1 MIGYGIMKGS
11 RENLPAVRC
20 ECCNRLLFRGL
31 VDIVEIKCP
40 KCGVVHL
47 LKSREQEGLPAF
59 GLLKKGGRQA
69 ELLRGSSVQIAT
81 DSVGRLITIPRRP
94 QRVIAL
100 NASNLELYYATGGKV
115 IGRALTETLS
125 PSVRDKVRN
134 IPTVGIPPNPNTEL
148 IIAMNP
154 DLVLGMNAPR
164 HHELAAVLEKA
175 GIPILLQDLTH
186 YIDVLEALRFY
197 GELSG
202 KPEQANEKIRK
213 IEAKYQDLA
222 EQSSHKQ
229 SPKVLILWGTEDGL
243 YTALSNSFIGD
254 LVKRLGGV
262 NVSDPFASVSG
273 NLSYA
278 PFSLEAALRAQP
290 EVVLLI
296 THCFGQEAQDKLR
309 CELLG
314 HPIWQELNAI
324 RKKHVY
330 QLPYRLFTVNP
341 GPQIGEALTILF
353 DFLYEDHA
361 S

>member
-1 MIGYGIMKGS
+1 MIGYGIRK
-11 RENLPAVRC
+11 ENWGNFPAVRC

-31 VDIVEIKCP
+31 VEIVEIKCP

-47 LKSREQEGLPAF
+47 LKNREQEGFPSY
-59 GLLKKGGRQA
+59 GLHRKSGRQTG
-69 ELLRGSSVQIAT
+69 LLRGSSVQIVT
-81 DSVGRLITIPRRP
+81 DSVGRLVSIPGRP

-115 IGRALTETLS
+115 IGRALTEMLS
-125 PSVRDKVRN
+125 PGIRDMVKN

-164 HHELAAVLEKA
+164 HHELAVVLEKA

-202 KPEQANEKIRK
+202 KPEQAKEKIMQ
-213 IEAKYQDLA
+213 IEAQYRNLA
-222 EQSSHKQ
+222 EQSSRKQ
-229 SPKVLILWGTEDGL
+229 SPKVLILWRTGDGL
-243 YTALSNSFIGD
+243 YTAFSNSFIGD

-262 NVSDPFASVSG
+262 NVSDPFAPASG

-290 EVVLLI
+290 DVVLLI
-296 THCFGQEAQDKLR
+296 SHCFGQEAQDRLR

-314 HPIWQELNAI
+314 QPAWQGFNAI
-324 RKKHVY
+324 RKRHVY
-330 QLPYRLFTVNP
+330 QLPYHLFAVNP
-341 GPQIGEALTILF
+341 GPQIGEALTVLS